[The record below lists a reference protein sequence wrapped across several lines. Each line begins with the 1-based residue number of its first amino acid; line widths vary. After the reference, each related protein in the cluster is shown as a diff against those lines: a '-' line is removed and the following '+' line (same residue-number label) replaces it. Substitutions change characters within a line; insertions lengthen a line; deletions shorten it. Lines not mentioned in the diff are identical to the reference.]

1 MHMNILFN
9 KQSFIFF
16 FSLLLLSSIVITS
29 FQAHGQNSKQQ
40 QIPGLFGN
48 GDNLLNDAFRK
59 VKNSVVQITTEYKS
73 SSYTSN
79 PLFDTNSANSMP
91 AKYGSGFVYDKSGYI
106 ITNYHVVSSAINIVV
121 TFNDGNSYSAKL
133 VGTDPYG
140 DIAVIKLVDPVNEN
154 LVPVIFSNSTNLK
167 VGDPVLAIGNPY
179 GLDNTL
185 TFGIISQ
192 MGRLLPDSDSGYSI
206 PNVIQTDA
214 AINPGN
220 SGGPLINLNGSVIG
234 MNTAIFSNTGAYTG
248 VGFAI
253 PSYDI
258 LRAIP
263 SLIKNGTYQHPW
275 LGISGSKLSPDLTD
289 LFGLPRNYKGV
300 LIDNVV
306 KDGPAA
312 KAGLRGLVIQV
323 DMYGHQRIIEKDILI
338 GVDKIPVSRIDDV
351 ISYLDLNKKVGDDL
365 KLTVNRNGQIL
376 NLTATLTPRPA
387 VSLVNNTFSLLSPG
401 PQDSNPYSPLPNLPQ
416 LPQLPNFKLPQLP
429 NFKLPQLPNFK
440 LPG

>member
-1 MHMNILFN
+1 MNILFN
-9 KQSFIFF
+9 KQIFIFF
-16 FSLLLLSSIVITS
+16 LSLFLLSSTVITS
-29 FQAHGQNSKQQ
+29 FHAYGQNSKQQ

-48 GDNLLNDAFRK
+48 GGNLLNDAFRK
-59 VKNSVVQITTEYKS
+59 VKDSVVQITTEYKS
-73 SSYTSN
+73 SSDTSN
-79 PLFDTNSANSMP
+79 QLFDTNGANSVHG
-91 AKYGSGFVYDKSGYI
+91 KSGSGFVYDKSGYI

-133 VGTDPYG
+133 VGTDPDG
-140 DIAVIKLVDPVNEN
+140 DVAVIKIVDPVNEK

-167 VGDPVLAIGNPY
+167 IGDPVLAIGNPY

-220 SGGPLINLNGSVIG
+220 SGGPLIDLNGSVIG
-234 MNTAIFSNTGAYTG
+234 MNTAILSNTGAYTG

-258 LRAIP
+258 LSVLP
-263 SLIKNGTYQHPW
+263 SLIKNGTHEHPW
-275 LGISGSKLSPDLTD
+275 LGIIESKLSPDETD

-300 LIDNVV
+300 LIDNVI

-312 KAGLRGLVIQV
+312 KAGLI
-323 DMYGHQRIIEKDILI
+323 DKDILI
-338 GVDKIPVSRIDDV
+338 GVDNITVSRIDDV

-376 NLTATLTPRPA
+376 NLTANLTPRPA
-387 VSLVNNTFSLLSPG
+387 VSVLNNTFSSLSPG
-401 PQDSNPYSPLPNLPQ
+401 PQDNNPYSPLPNLPQ

-440 LPG
+440 LFG

>member
-1 MHMNILFN
+1 MNILFN
-9 KQSFIFF
+9 KQIFIFF
-16 FSLLLLSSIVITS
+16 LSLFLLSSTVITS
-29 FQAHGQNSKQQ
+29 FHAYGQNSKQQ

-48 GDNLLNDAFRK
+48 GGNLLNDAFRK
-59 VKNSVVQITTEYKS
+59 VKDSVVQITTEYKS
-73 SSYTSN
+73 SSDTSN
-79 PLFDTNSANSMP
+79 QLFDTNGANSVHV
-91 AKYGSGFVYDKSGYI
+91 KSGSGFVYDKSGYI

-140 DIAVIKLVDPVNEN
+140 DVAVIKIIDPVNEK

-167 VGDPVLAIGNPY
+167 IGDPVLAIGNPY

-192 MGRLLPDSDSGYSI
+192 MGRLLPADPDSGYSI

-220 SGGPLINLNGSVIG
+220 SGGPLIDLNGSVIG
-234 MNTAIFSNTGAYTG
+234 MNTAILSNTGAYTG

-258 LRAIP
+258 LRVIP

-275 LGISGSKLSPDLTD
+275 LGISESKLSPDLTD

-300 LIDNVV
+300 LIDNVI

-323 DMYGHQRIIEKDILI
+323 DMYGHQRIIDKDILI
-338 GVDKIPVSRIDDV
+338 GVDNITVSRIDDV
-351 ISYLDLNKKVGDDL
+351 ISYLDLDKKVGDDL

-376 NLTATLTPRPA
+376 NLTANLTPRPA
-387 VSLVNNTFSLLSPG
+387 VSVLNNTFSSLSPG
-401 PQDSNPYSPLPNLPQ
+401 PQDNNPYSPLPNLPQ

-440 LPG
+440 LFG